1 MINYTPLLFKCD
13 RERFR
18 GILEG
23 ILIDSL
29 IEQNKRDISLDIS
42 YFCC

>member
-1 MINYTPLLFKCD
+1 MINYTPSLFKCN

-23 ILIDSL
+23 ILINIL
-29 IEQNKRDISLDIS
+29 IEQNKRDIDSDIS